1 MTAEM
6 NSEAGTEINAEAEA
20 EVGAAE
26 GKSAGLEPERS
37 QAADSAQAADTSSA
51 ATVRGQE
58 EQRQEEQEPEAA
70 VPKGAT
76 APGVAMSGED
86 SVPAYGLMG
95 KLGELTFI
103 LTSQAFWQR
112 VLLSG
117 WGSVIVSLL
126 LGVGSTAGFAPVDM
140 WVITFACLTLFI
152 CLIRQLSAA
161 RIALCTLCYF
171 FALNAATLPW
181 VNYVMENFGQMPAVL
196 AWTLELLFSLYLAA
210 PYALFTY
217 AAARLIPPRAAG
229 FGVGA
234 LPLALVLADFF
245 IGWFLSGFPWMYL
258 GYIALSGPLSGY
270 APLIGVRGISL
281 LIYLSAAALALA
293 SSRRYLYLPLA
304 ALIFTGG
311 VLLQDQRFTKDEEEV
326 QFSLVQG
333 NIPPLI
339 KWSSQQSEHSVQT
352 YLNLSLP
359 EFTPKRVVIWPE
371 SALPLYLEYSGELI
385 SSLQQLCRH
394 TGSYLM
400 TGILRREEGQSY
412 NSLIALG
419 SDHREADKRG
429 EPAASQ
435 FEQKDQES
443 ETADNDQEAES
454 TPEAV
459 QIYDKRHLVPF
470 GEYVPLP
477 WLLRRLGP
485 MFNLPSSDLV
495 PPAAGQSS
503 PLRAAGTEFIPAICY
518 EAIFPEL
525 IASLDSEETGA
536 IVMVSNDSWFG
547 PSRGPLEHLNIA
559 RMRSMEL
566 QKPMLRATNGGIT
579 AVIDATGKVRAQ
591 LPADTRTV
599 LSGSIPTAV
608 GLTPYAQ
615 WGNVPLF
622 ILLLILALFAW
633 YLRREEDPT
642 QELTLQEL
650 VRP

>member
-6 NSEAGTEINAEAEA
+6 NSEAGSEINAEAEA
-20 EVGAAE
+20 EVGTAE
-26 GKSAGLEPERS
+26 SKSANLDHERS
-37 QAADSAQAADTSSA
+37 RAADTAQAADTAKASP
-51 ATVRGQE
+51 
-58 EQRQEEQEPEAA
+58 EQREEEQEIEAA
-70 VPKGAT
+70 APKGAT
-76 APGVAMSGED
+76 APAAAIPGED
-86 SVPAYGLMG
+86 SGPAYGLMG

-117 WGSVIVSLL
+117 WGSVTVALL
-126 LGVGSTAGFAPVDM
+126 LGVGSTAGFAPVSM

-152 CLIRQLSAA
+152 CLIRQLPAA

-181 VNYVMENFGQMPAVL
+181 VNYVMENFGQMPAAL

-217 AAARLIPPRAAG
+217 VAARLIPPRAAG

-281 LIYLSAAALALA
+281 LIYLSAATLALA

-311 VLLQDQRFTKDEEEV
+311 VLLQDQRFTKDAEEV

-359 EFTPKRVVIWPE
+359 EFTAKRVVIWPE

-385 SSLQQLCRH
+385 SSLQQICRH

-419 SDHREADKRG
+419 SDRHQQTDKRG
-429 EPAASQ
+429 ALAASQ
-435 FEQKDQES
+435 PEKKDQES
-443 ETADNDQEAES
+443 EAAGNDQEAEI
-454 TPEAV
+454 TPETV

-599 LSGSIPTAV
+599 LSGNIPTAV

-633 YLRREEDPT
+633 YRRREEDPT